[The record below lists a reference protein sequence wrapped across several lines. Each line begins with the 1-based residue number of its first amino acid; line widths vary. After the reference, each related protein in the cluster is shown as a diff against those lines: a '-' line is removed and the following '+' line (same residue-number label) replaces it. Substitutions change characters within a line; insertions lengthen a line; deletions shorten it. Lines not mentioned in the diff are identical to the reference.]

1 MPGIAPIERAEVTRE
16 SRSYSKQ
23 RALHDKGTNR
33 LQISVF
39 GSTVRPVLFVLLMLS
54 GLARAAEPELLEP
67 DQAFRFAARLKDAR
81 SIEVSYQIAPGYYMY
96 RDKFHFTLA
105 PAGVTPGAPQLP
117 AGKKHRDEFFGEVE
131 TYRGSLSILLP
142 FELAH
147 AGVPAIQLAA
157 VSQGCADIGVCY
169 VPHEQKAELRLA
181 SLSGGAT
188 RSDAASG
195 LFSGTGPGAD
205 DTRIARVFEGGFW
218 LVIAS
223 FFGFGLLLSFTPCVL
238 PMVPILSSVI
248 VGAGQPVTQ
257 ARGFAL
263 AAVYVLGVA
272 ITYAVAGVAAGLSGA
287 MLSGALQNA
296 WVLGAFALVFVAL
309 ALAMFGFYEL
319 QLPVALQ
326 TRLANASNR
335 FHGGHT
341 LGVFVMGVLSALILG
356 PCVAAPL
363 AGALLYIGQSG
374 DVVLGGSAL
383 FAMALGM
390 GVPLLAVGAS
400 AGALMPKAGPWMET
414 VKRFFGTLLLG
425 MAIYVVS
432 PFIPI
437 SVQMVLWAALLIV
450 TAIYLRAIDRLP
462 AGAHGF
468 QRFSKGVGIIALIAG
483 LAYLV
488 GALSGGRDILQPLS
502 GLRVTAS
509 GTAPS
514 ATPFERVRNASE
526 LDDRIRAAAG
536 RTVMLDF
543 YADWCVSCKEM
554 ERYTFSD
561 ERVQARFREMALLQ
575 ADVTAN
581 SAEHAALLKR
591 FRLFG
596 PPGIVFFDRD
606 GREIQGLRVI
616 GFQPADRFVAVL
628 DQALGFRR

>member
-1 MPGIAPIERAEVTRE
+1 MRFFLI
-16 SRSYSKQ
+16 
-23 RALHDKGTNR
+23 
-33 LQISVF
+33 
-39 GSTVRPVLFVLLMLS
+39 LLLAFA

-67 DQAFRFAARLKDAR
+67 DKAFRFAARLKDAR
-81 SIEVSYQIAPGYYMY
+81 SIEVIYQIAPGYYMY
-96 RDKFHFTLA
+96 RDKFRFTLA
-105 PAGVTPGAPQLP
+105 PASAKAGAPQLP

-142 FELAH
+142 FEISD
-147 AGVPAIQLAA
+147 AGLPAIQLTA

-181 SLSGGAT
+181 SLAAGAARGDATAGGFFGGGA
-188 RSDAASG
+188 A
-195 LFSGTGPGAD
+195 AD
-205 DTRIARVFEGGFW
+205 DTSFARVFEGGFW
-218 LVIAS
+218 LVVAS

-238 PMVPILSSVI
+238 PMVPILSGII
-248 VGAGQPVTQ
+248 VGSGRAITKT
-257 ARGFAL
+257 RGFLL
-263 AAVYVLGVA
+263 AAVYVLGMA
-272 ITYAVAGVAAGLSGA
+272 LTYAVAGVAAGLSGS
-287 MLSGALQNA
+287 MLSVALQSP

-319 QLPVALQ
+319 QMPVALQ
-326 TRLANASNR
+326 HRLADASNR

-341 LGVFVMGVLSALILG
+341 VGVFVMGVVSALILG

-363 AGALLYIGQSG
+363 AGALLYIGQSR

-414 VKRFFGTLLLG
+414 VKRSFGTVLLG
-425 MAIYVVS
+425 MAIYLVS
-432 PFIPI
+432 PFLTVP
-437 SVQMVLWAALLIV
+437 VQMFLWAALLIV
-450 TAIYLRAIDRLP
+450 TGIYLRAIDPLP
-462 AGAHGF
+462 ATAHGF
-468 QRFSKGVGIIALIAG
+468 QRFSKGLGILALIAG
-483 LAYLV
+483 LVYLV

-502 GLRVTAS
+502 GLRVTDSGGAS
-509 GTAPS
+509 S
-514 ATPFERVRNASE
+514 ETPFERIASVAE
-526 LDDRIRAAAG
+526 LDERIRAAAG

-561 ERVQARFREMALLQ
+561 ERVRARFREMVLLQ

-581 SAEHAALLKR
+581 NAEHAALLRR

-606 GREIQGLRVI
+606 GREIPGLRVI
-616 GFQPADRFVAVL
+616 GFQPADRFVPVL

>member
-1 MPGIAPIERAEVTRE
+1 MRA
-16 SRSYSKQ
+16 
-23 RALHDKGTNR
+23 
-33 LQISVF
+33 
-39 GSTVRPVLFVLLMLS
+39 VLIFLLLMA
-54 GLARAAEPELLEP
+54 GCARAAEPDLLEP
-67 DQAFRFAARLKDAR
+67 DLAFRFAARLKDAR
-81 SIEVSYQIAPGYYMY
+81 SIEVRYQIAPGYYMY
-96 RDKFHFTLA
+96 RDKFQFALA
-105 PAGVTPGAPQLP
+105 PAGAKPGAPQLP
-117 AGKKHRDEFFGEVE
+117 PGRKHRDEFFGEVE
-131 TYRGSLSILLP
+131 TYRGSLSIVLP
-142 FELAH
+142 FELEA
-147 AGVPAIQLAA
+147 ADVAAIQLTA

-181 SLSGGAT
+181 SFTPGAP
-188 RSDAASG
+188 RSDAGLG
-195 LFSGTGPGAD
+195 LFSAAGSTAD
-205 DTRIARVFEGGFW
+205 DTLIARVFEGELW

-248 VGAGQPVTQ
+248 VGAGRPVTKSK
-257 ARGFAL
+257 GLLL
-263 AAVYVLGVA
+263 AIVYVLGMA

-287 MLSGALQNA
+287 MLAVALQNP
-296 WVLGAFALVFVAL
+296 WVLGAFAMVFVAL
-309 ALAMFGFYEL
+309 ALAMFGLYDL

-326 TRLANASNR
+326 SRLADASSR

-341 LGVFVMGVLSALILG
+341 VGVFVMGVLSALILG

-363 AGALLYIGQSG
+363 AGALLYIGQSR
-374 DVVLGGSAL
+374 DVVMGGSAL

-414 VKRFFGTLLLG
+414 VKRGFGTLLLG

-432 PFIPI
+432 PFLPV
-437 SVQMVLWAALLIV
+437 SVQMFLWAALLIV
-450 TAIYLRAIDRLP
+450 TAIYLRAIDPLP
-462 AGAHGF
+462 PGAHGF
-468 QRFSKGVGIIALIAG
+468 QKFSKGLGIIALLAG

-488 GALSGGRDILQPLS
+488 GAFSGARDILQPLS
-502 GLRVTAS
+502 GLRVAES
-509 GTAPS
+509 GSTTF
-514 ATPFERVRNASE
+514 ATPFERVKSIVE
-526 LDDRIRAAAG
+526 LDRRVQAAAG

-561 ERVQARFREMALLQ
+561 ERVRARFRDMVLLQ

-581 SAEHAALLKR
+581 NDDDAALLRR

-596 PPGIVFFDRD
+596 PPGIVFFDRA
-606 GREIQGLRVI
+606 GREIRGLRVI

-628 DQALGFRR
+628 DQALGFGQ